1 MYYDED
7 DTLQRNVDR
16 AFGNRSYIRGV
27 ESYLNVNMDTD
38 YDAIDEVTRINKLQG
53 EVRRELQ
60 KQRGYERDW

>member
-16 AFGNRSYIRGV
+16 AFGNHSYIRGV

-38 YDAIDEVTRINKLQG
+38 YDIVDEVTRINKLQG
-53 EVRRELQ
+53 EVRRELRH
-60 KQRGYERDW
+60 QRGCERD